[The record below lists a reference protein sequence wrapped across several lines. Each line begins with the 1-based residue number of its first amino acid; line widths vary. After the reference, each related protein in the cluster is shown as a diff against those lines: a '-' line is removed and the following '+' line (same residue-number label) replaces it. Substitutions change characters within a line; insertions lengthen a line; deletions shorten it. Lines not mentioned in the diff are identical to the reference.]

1 MSAANAL
8 SSTGN
13 DRISMGGNMPPWEAV
28 FDEIGDLY
36 SEARNWASDGFAI
49 ENQEQ
54 ADQIDALDKA
64 LLKKGQEAEA
74 LRVEEKR
81 PYDELIDEIQTRYNP
96 FIQKGKGKVDV
107 ARSTLKTLLTAWRTE
122 QERVKREAADKARRE
137 AEEERRAAEEAM
149 RASSG
154 DLEAREQAEQKLAA
168 AAMAEKVAKKADK
181 AATTGL
187 GLRTKWVAT
196 MTDQRA
202 AVRTMWAHDPQAF
215 LNLAQ
220 DLAEQAVRA
229 GSRKLEGF
237 EITEQKV
244 AI

>member
-1 MSAANAL
+1 MAATAL
-8 SSTGN
+8 SETGN
-13 DRISMGGNMPPWEAV
+13 ERIAMGGNLPPWEAV

-36 SEARNWASDGFAI
+36 SEARNWASGGFKI

-96 FIQKGKGKVDV
+96 FIQKGKGKVDI
-107 ARSTLKTLLTAWRTE
+107 ARSSLKALLTGWRTE
-122 QERVKREAADKARRE
+122 QERIKREAAEKARRE
-137 AEEERRAAEEAM
+137 AEEERRAAKEAM
-149 RASSG
+149 RASSA

-181 AATTGL
+181 AASTGL
-187 GLRTKWVAT
+187 GLRTTWVPKL
-196 MTDQRA
+196 TDLNA
-202 AVRTMWAHDPQAF
+202 AIKHYWAEDRDSFADLVQQ
-215 LNLAQ
+215 LAQ
-220 DLAEQAVRA
+220 QDVRNGKRSIPGFAVEEVK
-229 GSRKLEGF
+229 G
-237 EITEQKV
+237 